1 MLVSS
6 TAMPPAWTTAPAGSF
21 SSGTHAQAVNDKW
34 AYKLSAG
41 YFSQDPLPRPTGTI
55 PNSFNTPY
63 PPYTNKG
70 TAQPK
75 FDARRLRA
83 G

>member
-1 MLVSS
+1 MDNS
-6 TAMPPAWTTAPAGSF
+6 TGGLF
-21 SSGTHAQAVNDKW
+21 YVNGTHAQAVNDKW
-34 AYKLSAG
+34 AYNRPVT
-41 YFSQDPLPRPTGTI
+41 SQDPLPRPTGTI